1 MEELPILY
9 EVCFLGLIL
18 GIGFG
23 FVAQKTHFCTMG
35 AISDIYFFGDWN
47 RFRAWVFAM
56 VVALSGSQTLYLLGI
71 IDLSNS
77 IYLSPNFGWFGH
89 VVGGCMFGFG
99 MTLGGGCGNKT
110 LVRIGGGN
118 LKSLVVAIFMGLFAY
133 MTLRGIVGL
142 GRVELE
148 SVTSIDLTFWDIERQ
163 GIPDFLMLSG
173 LEKNMA
179 RILPLFLLAGGGLVF
194 CLKCS
199 KFRNSMTDVTAGL
212 LIGVFV
218 TLAWYVTGVIGNDE
232 FEPIPLAS
240 FSFVAPVGESIQY
253 LMTFTGATINFG
265 IAVVGGIIL
274 GAFLSANLSGEFR
287 VECFSSASDMTNHIF
302 GGILMGIGGVLALGC
317 TIGQG
322 VTGIST
328 LAFGSFI
335 ALLSILGGGFFGMR
349 YLEEGTIK
357 KAVYSFF

>member
-1 MEELPILY
+1 MKSM
-9 EVCFLGLIL
+9 CFIFSIFLCFI
-18 GIGFG
+18 F
-23 FVAQKTHFCTMG
+23 
-35 AISDIYFFGDWN
+35 S
-47 RFRAWVFAM
+47 FAM
-56 VVALSGSQTLYLLGI
+56 VVALFGSQILYILGI
-71 IDLSNS
+71 VDLSKS
-77 IYLSPNFGWFGH
+77 IYLAPNLGWLGY

-118 LKSLVVAIFMGLFAY
+118 LKSLIVAIFMGLFAY
-133 MTLRGIVGL
+133 MTLRGIVGI

-148 SVTSIDLTFWDIERQ
+148 ALTSIDLTNWGIKQQ
-163 GIPDFLMLSG
+163 GIPDLLMVGGLEENIARMLS
-173 LEKNMA
+173 M
-179 RILPLFLLAGGGLVF
+179 FLIAGGGLIF

-199 KFRNSMTDVTAGL
+199 KFRNSAADITSGF

-218 TLAWYVTGVIGNDE
+218 TLAWYITGVIGNDD
-232 FEPIPLAS
+232 FEPVPLAS

-265 IAVVGGIIL
+265 ISIVGGIIL
-274 GAFLSANLSGEFR
+274 GAFLSAKLSGEFR

-302 GGILMGIGGVLALGC
+302 GGVLMGIGGVLALGC

-322 VTGIST
+322 VTGMST
-328 LAFGSFI
+328 LAFGSCI
-335 ALLSILGGGFFGMR
+335 ALLSILGGGFLGMR

-357 KAVYSFF
+357 KTVSSFFKT